1 MKKFSRIISAVLA
14 LSIAV
19 SLCACGSSN
28 SGKKKAG
35 IIADDPEKHVDLV
48 WYIRTSEPSGFKEV
62 MEKANEYVEEK
73 LNASLDIQCIEPGD
87 YDSKVQLALA
97 SDEAVDIIWTSN
109 WANKYEPN
117 VAKGAFLALDDYLE
131 LPELSTLKARYKE
144 GIWEAATVANKIYG
158 VPVEQ
163 VLYNQGGATFIKDVS
178 EKYNLTDKINSAS
191 SMDDIE
197 EIYDVVREG
206 ESSDFAITTQ
216 ANPGYF
222 VDHGERSSTAGGFD
236 IINDKVTYSYDE
248 AMDNAKRMRTWNEK
262 GFFPADIAT
271 LDDTSSLVK
280 QKKVYSNYSRH
291 LPGDA
296 GKFKLSNGY
305 DVIAI
310 PTSRAILNRSGVQS
324 TLNAISASCKN
335 PVRALKLID
344 LLFEDQY
351 LLNLLCYGIEGRD
364 YEKDPNDPNRMNRDA
379 GSAYYI
385 AEFMVGSQFL
395 AYLAPSYEDDVW
407 EQTKKENEAADVDP
421 YIGFSFD
428 PSPVESE
435 MSQISSVGQE
445 YNKIIGYGLQDPE
458 VTVPERQEKL
468 EMAGQKVVIDE
479 IQRQLD
485 EWLAS
490 EGK

>member
-1 MKKFSRIISAVLA
+1 MKKFSKIISILLA

-28 SGKKKAG
+28 SSKKSAG
-35 IIADDPEKHVDLV
+35 IIADDPDKHVDLV
-48 WYIRTSEPSGFKEV
+48 WYIRNSEPAGFDEV
-62 MEKANEYVEEK
+62 MEKVNEYVGEK
-73 LNASLDIQCIEPGD
+73 LNISLDIQCIEPSD

-97 SDEAVDIIWTSN
+97 SDEALDIIWTSN

-131 LPELSTLKARYKE
+131 LPELASLKGRYKD
-144 GIWEAATVANKIYG
+144 GIWKAATVAGKIYG

-163 VLYNQGGATFIKDVS
+163 VLYDQAGMTFIKDVS
-178 EKYNLTDKINSAS
+178 EKYNLTDKIDSAS
-191 SMDDIE
+191 SMDDIT
-197 EIYDVVREG
+197 EIYDVVRAG
-206 ESSDFAITTQ
+206 EPSDFAITTQ
-216 ANPGYF
+216 SGAEYF
-222 VDHGERSSTAGGFD
+222 RDYGERSTHVSGYD
-236 IINDKVTYSYDE
+236 IVDDKVIDGYDASME
-248 AMDNAKRMRTWNEK
+248 TAKLMRSWNEK

-271 LDDTSSLVK
+271 LDDTTALVK
-280 QKKVYSNYSRH
+280 QKKVYSNYSRY

-296 GKFKLSNGY
+296 GKFELSNGY
-305 DVIAI
+305 AVIAK
-310 PTSRAILNRSGVQS
+310 PTKRAILGRNGIQS
-324 TLNAISASCKN
+324 TLNAINANCKN

-351 LLNLLCYGIEGRD
+351 LLNLICYGIEGRD
-364 YEKDPNDPNRMNRDA
+364 FERDPDNPNRMNRDA
-379 GSAYYI
+379 GGYYI
-385 AEFMVGSQFL
+385 SEFLIGSQFL

-407 EQTKKENEAADVDP
+407 EQTKKGNEEADVDP

-435 MSQISSVGQE
+435 TSQISSVNQE
-445 YNKIIGYGLQDPE
+445 YDKIIGYGLQDPE
-458 VTVPERQEKL
+458 ITVPEREEKL
-468 EMAGQKVVIDE
+468 KMAGKEVVIEE

-490 EGK
+490 EEDE

>member
-1 MKKFSRIISAVLA
+1 MKKLSRIISAVLA

-109 WANKYEPN
+109 WANRYEPN

-131 LPELSTLKARYKE
+131 LPELASLKARYKD
-144 GIWEAATVANKIYG
+144 GIWEAATIGGKIYG

-163 VLYNQGGATFIKDVS
+163 VLYSQNGMTFIKDIS
-178 EKYNLTDKINSAS
+178 EKYNLTDKIDAAS

-206 ESSDFAITTQ
+206 EPSDFAITTSDSS
-216 ANPGYF
+216 YF
-222 VDHGERSSTAGGFD
+222 IDHGERSSTAGGYD
-236 IINDKVTYSYDE
+236 IINDKVTDSYDE
-248 AMDNAKRMRTWNEK
+248 NFEMAKIKRRWNEK

-324 TLNAISASCKN
+324 TLNAISANSKN
-335 PVRALKLID
+335 PVRALRLID

-351 LLNLLCYGIEGRD
+351 LLNLLCYGLEGRD

-395 AYLAPSYEDDVW
+395 AYLAPSYEDGVW
-407 EQTKKENEAADVDP
+407 EQTKKENEEADVDP

-428 PSPVESE
+428 PAPVESE
-435 MSQISSVGQE
+435 MSQISSVKQE
-445 YNKIIGYGLQDPE
+445 YSKILGFGLQDPE
-458 VTVPERQEKL
+458 VVFPERQEKL
-468 EMAGQKVVIDE
+468 DTAGRKVVMDE
-479 IQRQLD
+479 VQRQLD
-485 EWLAS
+485 EWLAT
-490 EGK
+490 ENK

>member
-1 MKKFSRIISAVLA
+1 MKKISRIISAVLA

-19 SLCACGSSN
+19 SLCACGSSGD
-28 SGKKKAG
+28 GKKKTG

-48 WYIRTSEPSGFKEV
+48 WYIRSSEPTGFKEV

-117 VAKGAFLALDDYLE
+117 VTKGAFLAIDDYLA
-131 LPELSTLKARYKE
+131 LPELASLKARYKD
-144 GIWEAATVANKIYG
+144 GIWEAATIGGKIYG

-163 VLYNQGGATFIKDVS
+163 VLYNQGGATLIKDMS
-178 EKYNLTDKINSAS
+178 EKYGVVDQIYAAS
-191 SMDDIE
+191 SMEDLE
-197 EIYDVVREG
+197 EIFDVVRAG
-206 ESSDFAITTQ
+206 EPSDFSITCTN
-216 ANPGYF
+216 ASYF
-222 VDHGERSSTAGGFD
+222 TDHGERSTTVGNYNV
-236 IINDKVTYSYDE
+236 INDKVVDNYDE
-248 AMDNAKRMRTWNEK
+248 TLEIAKIKRRWNEK

-271 LDDTSSLVK
+271 LEDTNALTK
-280 QKKVYSNYSRH
+280 QKKVYFNFSRY
-291 LPGDA
+291 LPGNA
-296 GKFKLSNGY
+296 GKFRLNNGY

-310 PTSRAILNRSGVQS
+310 PTSRAILNRNGIQS
-324 TLNAISASCKN
+324 TLNAISANSKN

-364 YEKDPNDPNRMNRDA
+364 YTKDPNDPNRMNRES
-379 GSAYYI
+379 GAYYI
-385 AEFMVGSQFL
+385 SEFMIGSQFL
-395 AYLAPSYEDDVW
+395 AYLAPSYEDGVW
-407 EQTKKENEAADVDP
+407 EQTKKENEEADVDP

-428 PSPVESE
+428 PAPVESE
-435 MSQISSVGQE
+435 MSQISSVYQD
-445 YNKIIGYGLQDPE
+445 YTKILGYGLQDPE
-458 VTVPERQEKL
+458 IVVPERQEKL
-468 EMAGQKVVIDE
+468 ETAGLKVVMDE